1 MKVSIAVPAYNEE
14 RNIGQLLDSL
24 RAQRTQRAD
33 IVEIVV
39 VASGC
44 TDRTAEIVRE
54 RRARP
59 GVPVQLIEEPVRRGK
74 VSAINTYLVE
84 RHPEVE
90 AVCLCSADLLVTRDV
105 VEQLVGCLLEN
116 PDVGM
121 CGGRPMPTNGI
132 GTFPGEA
139 TRFLWHMH
147 HKVAQEAPKL
157 GELVLIRA
165 GLFDKL
171 PQQSAVDEASVE
183 QIICDAGFRLAYVP
197 EAVVHNHG
205 PETVREFLRQRR
217 RIAAGHY
224 WLREVSGY
232 SVSTMNVGRL
242 VRLTLS
248 ELKNRTPRDT
258 LYAIGTIGAEVL
270 SRGLGYVDFV
280 TNQNKHTVWQVSEST
295 KSVMTDELRSIYG
308 QGVEDPV
315 RAAESLPAD
324 LLTSPLRPAEAE
336 PASALAT
343 AERTTANRLS

>member
-24 RAQRTQRAD
+24 LAQRTEHAEL
-33 IVEIVV
+33 VEIVV

-44 TDRTAEIVRE
+44 TDRTAEIVRQ
-54 RRARP
+54 RQAKA
-59 GVPVQLIEEPVRRGK
+59 GVPIFLVEERERRGK
-74 VSAINTYLVE
+74 VSAINTYLLE
-84 RHPEVE
+84 RHPEVA

-105 VEQLVGCLLEN
+105 IELLVRCLLDN

-121 CGGRPMPTNGI
+121 CGGRPVPTNGH
-132 GTFPGEA
+132 GTFSGEA

-147 HKVAQEAPKL
+147 HRVAIEAPKL
-157 GELVLIRA
+157 GELIMVRA
-165 GLFDKL
+165 ELVERL
-171 PQQSAVDEASVE
+171 PTQSAVDEASLE
-183 QIICDAGFRLAYVP
+183 QLIHSGGYKLAYVP

-205 PETVREFLRQRR
+205 PETVRDFLRQRR

-232 SVSTMNVGRL
+232 SVSTMNLGRL

-248 ELKNRTPRDT
+248 ELSERTPRET
-258 LYAIGTIGAEVL
+258 LYALGTIGAEVL

-295 KSVMTDELRSIYG
+295 KQVMTDAVRHLYTYGSEASMDAATASSAHGRDSSRDGELVGHR
-308 QGVEDPV
+308 D
-315 RAAESLPAD
+315 
-324 LLTSPLRPAEAE
+324 
-336 PASALAT
+336 ALAV
-343 AERTTANRLS
+343 S